1 MHTYDLHL
9 HKWYPCEE
17 LYSRLYLNGTMFKLW
32 AWFVSWPQSSNWAIH
47 SPQKQNL
54 VNGFQYHYCVA
65 ELSLLLLLEV
75 FFFISLIFLPNLF
88 QGQAFVTLNRLIT
101 VFQNM
106 YFLCFF
112 AKDNLLLTLKPY
124 ETFRN
129 ISH

>member
-1 MHTYDLHL
+1 MVPCSSCGLDLSVDL
-9 HKWYPCEE
+9 KVPTERSIAHKNRIW
-17 LYSRLYLNGTMFKLW
+17 LMDFSTITVWLSSRF
-32 AWFVSWPQSSNWAIH
+32 S
-47 SPQKQNL
+47 
-54 VNGFQYHYCVA
+54 YCWKF
-65 ELSLLLLLEV
+65 

-112 AKDNLLLTLKPY
+112 AKDNILLTLKPY